1 MSITC
6 NKPLIQWSSVH
17 ISLNTQWEKQQ
28 YFSPCSWVQGSPGAE
43 LLQVLGRLHLA
54 EGYGLGSS
62 LFHVSLC
69 SPWPQSYPRDA
80 VLTANEWQVHPSP
93 AKSCNGF
100 KVSSYITSTHIPLP
114 EQGCGQAQS
123 QWNRERHS
131 VHAGRGVN
139 IFSRTPDYHKVLGNS
154 TWSLCRVL
162 WSHKERSQH
171 FSLVEI
177 SISEDEGIRLSLENE
192 ASIVHRM
199 GKMRIRRGECKDRWR
214 PL

>member
-1 MSITC
+1 MSTSAWKLSGRS
-6 NKPLIQWSSVH
+6 NSTFPRARGSRGHLE
-17 ISLNTQWEKQQ
+17 L
-28 YFSPCSWVQGSPGAE
+28 YCSKFWVSCTWLKAMAWVQAC
-43 LLQVLGRLHLA
+43 
-54 EGYGLGSS
+54 
-62 LFHVSLC
+62 FMCLC

-100 KVSSYITSTHIPLP
+100 KVSSYITSTHIPLLEP

-139 IFSRTPDYHKVLGNS
+139 VFSRTPDYHKVLGNS

-177 SISEDEGIRLSLENE
+177 SISEDVGVRLSLENE
-192 ASIVHRM
+192 ASIVHWM
-199 GKMRIRRGECKDRWR
+199 GKMRIMRGECKDRWR